1 MLTGKK
7 KQINILLQYLRGQ
20 VCTMLIV
27 MALACPMTCSLLALV
42 PPMLMVCWTAAISMI
57 WVLKKLMTWVREL
70 FTMPL
75 TEMHTVGEWWTVSIQ
90 KRMYWFE
97 NKILVESSSYK
108 MHQPRNLSID
118 FEHHY
123 FWHVITL
130 PTTIHFLNQLLIKAL
145 LTKSLRKLHQ
155 NCTLPTNKN
164 KFKKINK
171 RNNSF
176 VYLKALTNLW
186 KQIFT

>member
-1 MLTGKK
+1 MHQPGNLSIDSEHHYFWHVITLPTTIHFLNQLLIKALLTKSLRK
-7 KQINILLQYLRGQ
+7 LHQNCTLL
-20 VCTMLIV
+20 V
-27 MALACPMTCSLLALV
+27 
-42 PPMLMVCWTAAISMI
+42 
-57 WVLKKLMTWVREL
+57 K
-70 FTMPL
+70 
-75 TEMHTVGEWWTVSIQ
+75 
-90 KRMYWFE
+90 
-97 NKILVESSSYK
+97 SSPYK
-108 MHQPRNLSID
+108 MHQPGNLSID
-118 FEHHY
+118 SEHHY

-176 VYLKALTNLW
+176 VYLKALKNLW
-186 KQIFT
+186 KQIFYIVWF

>member
-1 MLTGKK
+1 
-7 KQINILLQYLRGQ
+7 
-20 VCTMLIV
+20 
-27 MALACPMTCSLLALV
+27 
-42 PPMLMVCWTAAISMI
+42 
-57 WVLKKLMTWVREL
+57 
-70 FTMPL
+70 
-75 TEMHTVGEWWTVSIQ
+75 
-90 KRMYWFE
+90 
-97 NKILVESSSYK
+97 
-108 MHQPRNLSID
+108 MHQPRNLSTD
-118 FEHHY
+118 SEHHY

-155 NCTLPTNKN
+155 NCTLPTYKN

-176 VYLKALTNLW
+176 VYLKALKNLW

>member
-1 MLTGKK
+1 
-7 KQINILLQYLRGQ
+7 
-20 VCTMLIV
+20 
-27 MALACPMTCSLLALV
+27 
-42 PPMLMVCWTAAISMI
+42 
-57 WVLKKLMTWVREL
+57 
-70 FTMPL
+70 
-75 TEMHTVGEWWTVSIQ
+75 
-90 KRMYWFE
+90 
-97 NKILVESSSYK
+97 
-108 MHQPRNLSID
+108 MHQPGNLSID
-118 FEHHY
+118 SEHHY

-176 VYLKALTNLW
+176 VYLKALKNLW
-186 KQIFT
+186 KQIFYIVWFQKINFCKLSFPSPFSTVYHMRQNGWIKVSQTDVAKLHHQFQEEKQKQKSSLCHSITLHVLNDIVNKICVIVFKVSNSA